1 MIWTGTGSQ
10 TGGWGPLFYTVF
22 HSNCIADV
30 VPGENEFDND
40 DNGGNIDEYN
50 KDEDNVMMMMKKILI
65 RTMILMVT
73 MMIMTL
79 YISTS
84 CMSHYQIVEC

>member
-1 MIWTGTGSQ
+1 
-10 TGGWGPLFYTVF
+10 
-22 HSNCIADV
+22 
-30 VPGENEFDND
+30 
-40 DNGGNIDEYN
+40 
-50 KDEDNVMMMMKKILI
+50 MMMMKKILI